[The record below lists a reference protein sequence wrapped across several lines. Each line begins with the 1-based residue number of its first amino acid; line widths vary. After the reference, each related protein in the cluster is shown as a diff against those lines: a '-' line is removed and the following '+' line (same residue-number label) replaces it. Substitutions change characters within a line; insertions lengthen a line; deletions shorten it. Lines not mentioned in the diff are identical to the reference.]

1 MIGRILPAGSPET
14 CQPVTSTRPLDS
26 FPVANVPLGDFLAGR
41 LERKGIEVKQK
52 PQPGTLS
59 LYLPADSWVSAGSLH
74 RLSAAGRSSVLRDS
88 SGDELAWVSESAD
101 VPEAARVLAAD
112 EGSFRIR
119 FPWDLLRVNEMAIEK
134 ALDSGQPE
142 EPPSG
147 TRVEGRL
154 RLGPGTRLLPGVYVA
169 GDVIVGENCTIG
181 PNCYIRGRTSIG
193 AGCRIG
199 QVVEIKNSIILSG
212 STIGHLSYCGD
223 SIVCEDV
230 NFGAGTI
237 VANFRHDGRNH
248 RSMVQGTLI
257 DTGRR
262 KFGTVIG
269 DGVHTGIHTSIYPGR
284 KLWPHTSTRP
294 GEIVRYDLQAVRKN
308 PPGRTNGLPPC

>member
-1 MIGRILPAGSPET
+1 MIGIILPAGSPES
-14 CQPVTSTRPLDS
+14 CHPVTSTRTLDS
-26 FPVANVPLGDFLAGR
+26 VPVANVPLGDFLATC
-41 LERKGIEVKQK
+41 LETTGFEVKQK

-59 LYLPADSWVSAGSLH
+59 LYLPADTWVSAGCLG
-74 RLSAAGRSSVLRDS
+74 RLSEVCRSSVLRDS
-88 SGDELAWVSESAD
+88 SGDALAWVSESAE
-101 VPEAARVLAAD
+101 VPETAAVVTTD
-112 EGSFRIR
+112 VDSFRIR
-119 FPWDLLRVNEMAIEK
+119 FPWDLLRVNEMAVDKI
-134 ALDSGQPE
+134 LGSGGID

-154 RLGPGTRLLPGVYVA
+154 RLGPGTRLLPGVYVE

-181 PNCYIRGRTSIG
+181 PNCYIRGLTSIG

-199 QVVEIKNSIILSG
+199 QAVEIKNSIILSG
-212 STIGHLSYCGD
+212 SSIGHLSYCGD
-223 SIVCEDV
+223 SIVCENV

-237 VANFRHDGRNH
+237 AANFRHDGGNH
-248 RSMVQGTLI
+248 RSMVQGTLV

-262 KFGTVIG
+262 KFGTVAG

-294 GEIVRYDLQAVRKN
+294 GEIVRYDLQADANTKYSRS
-308 PPGRTNGLPPC
+308 